1 MIRRTDQI
9 LNDLAADAR
18 KELTK
23 SILPFWINQ
32 MPDNL
37 NGGFYGRID
46 GENNIVAE
54 APKGA
59 ILNARILWT
68 FSAAY
73 EALKEPRYLKTATRA
88 RNYIFSNF
96 FDEEKG
102 GTYWSLMYDGTPLD
116 TKKQIYSQAFFIF
129 ALSQY
134 YRATGD
140 QESLDKAIELFHLI
154 EKHSFD
160 NEHDGYLEAFDRG
173 WHEISDLRLS
183 EKDANEKKTMNT
195 HLHILEAYTSLF
207 RVWPDEKLGRQLR
220 NIVMIFIDRIVDS
233 ASGHLNLFFD
243 EHWSCRST
251 LISYGHDI
259 EASWLIHEAAGVL
272 GDNRLMI
279 RVRKVILKIVSAARE
294 GLQADGS
301 MIYERDDALGYTD
314 RDRHWWVQAET
325 VVGFLYAWE
334 VTGDKIFLENSL
346 RCYDYIKNNLVDR
359 GRGEWY
365 WSIRSDGTVN
375 TADDKAGF
383 WKCPYHNGRMCLEI
397 IARRSD
403 HKIPGKKPGP
413 RSRGGEL

>member
-1 MIRRTDQI
+1 MS
-9 LNDLAADAR
+9 DLAADAR
-18 KELTK
+18 EELTK
-23 SILPFWINQ
+23 SILPFWISM

-46 GENNIVAE
+46 GENNIVAD

-73 EALKEPRYLKTATRA
+73 EALKEPTYLKTATRA
-88 RNYIFSNF
+88 RNYILNNF
-96 FDEEKG
+96 FDEENG
-102 GTYWSLMYDGTPLD
+102 GTYWSLEYDGTPMD

-140 QESLDKAIELFHLI
+140 QESLDRAIELFHII
-154 EKHSFD
+154 EDHSFD

-173 WHEISDLRLS
+173 WHEFADLRLS

-207 RVWPDEKLGRQLR
+207 REWPDEKLGRQLR
-220 NIVMIFIDRIVDS
+220 NMVMIFTDRIVDS
-233 ASGHLNLFFD
+233 RSGHLNLFFD
-243 EHWSCRST
+243 EHWTCRST

-259 EASWLIHEAAGVL
+259 EASWLIYEAASVL
-272 GDNRLMI
+272 GDKRLMN
-279 RVRKVILKIVSAARE
+279 RVREVILKIVSASGQ

-301 MIYERDDALGYTD
+301 MIYERDDALGHTD

-325 VVGFLYAWE
+325 VVGFLNAWE
-334 VTGDKIFLENSL
+334 VTGDESFLVHSL

-359 GRGEWY
+359 AHGEWY
-365 WSIRSDGTVN
+365 WSIKSDGTVN

-397 IARRSD
+397 MVRNREQGFS
-403 HKIPGKKPGP
+403 G
-413 RSRGGEL
+413 

>member
-334 VTGDKIFLENSL
+334 VTGDKIFLEAWPF
-346 RCYDYIKNNLVDR
+346 RTP
-359 GRGEWY
+359 
-365 WSIRSDGTVN
+365 GT
-375 TADDKAGF
+375 F
-383 WKCPYHNGRMCLEI
+383 PFCRP
-397 IARRSD
+397 
-403 HKIPGKKPGP
+403 
-413 RSRGGEL
+413 